1 MQWMKEMNKDG
12 KYLHWNVAVAGDK
25 NADET
30 WKVGKVSVGK
40 IERSKKKDKPCIDIG
55 SLRSGRDAICDVVP
69 ETLTPDQRAAFD
81 ATRKNGKNI
90 ISARSKFG
98 LEDVPLLLI
107 YCIDKNRGKE
117 SKTRCKI
124 GTDVDV
130 IGFSIIVSGEG
141 SGGGSHAKTLT
152 VHIPVD

>member
-1 MQWMKEMNKDG
+1 MADYVMNKDG
-12 KYLHWNVAVAGDK
+12 KYLQWNVAIAGDK

-30 WKVGKVSVGK
+30 WGIGAFNVGK
-40 IERSKKKDKPCIDIG
+40 IERSKKRDKPCIDIG
-55 SLRSGRDAICDVVP
+55 SLRSGRDAICDVIP
-69 ETLTPDQRAAFD
+69 ESLTSEQRSAFD

-107 YCIDKNRGKE
+107 YCIDKKRGKE

-130 IGFSIIVSGEG
+130 IGFSIIVSGE
-141 SGGGSHAKTLT
+141 SSGGSHAKTLT
-152 VHIPVD
+152 VHIPVE